1 MRTCREAK
9 EVFKKVMMNSVMFVP
24 PEGFCKCEVGGGG
37 KGLHPCSILTYNLDS
52 EVVRKEL

>member
-1 MRTCREAK
+1 MRTCWEAK